1 MTPFY
6 NERVMRSR
14 HWRSARPAVTA
25 ALAPLILMVVLISAV
40 SADHPGSFR
49 AAPMSPMLTALL
61 SGGLALLVGLA
72 IIVIIVL
79 LTRKGSAPE

>member
-1 MTPFY
+1 
-6 NERVMRSR
+6 
-14 HWRSARPAVTA
+14 
-25 ALAPLILMVVLISAV
+25 MVVLISAV